1 LIEISPPKHGISVD
15 LSVVSKSLISSQ
27 PGTNPSELSC
37 VLNEQDEI
45 SKVVITRIEIF
56 FI

>member
-1 LIEISPPKHGISVD
+1 LIEPEPSKHGISVD
-15 LSVVSKSLISSQ
+15 LSAVSKSFIWPQ

-37 VLNEQDEI
+37 VVDEQDEI
-45 SKVVITRIEIF
+45 SKVVITKIENF